1 MKPLSVASWPLD
13 AARWL
18 SLTASALEDAGV
30 PRADIEAFKLRVAGL
45 RTFPLLMD
53 ACMMELRKYYEVTA

>member
-13 AARWL
+13 AGRWL

-30 PRADIEAFKLRVAGL
+30 TRADIESFKLSVAGL
-45 RTFPLLMD
+45 RTFPLLCD
-53 ACMMELRKYYEVTA
+53 ACVAELGKHYDVQN